1 MSLNQK
7 TMGNIFFLYSSDFPQ
22 EFFFSL
28 GVLDFCGFLHRKK
41 IEKHKYISQKVH
53 FDTWAMCSTINSQR
67 AYSEIRQCVNNGK
80 TKMNHACSQRAVG
93 RRRQICTLIQCES
106 ILVHKVL

>member
-1 MSLNQK
+1 MFQWQVEKLSPDKQHSFEQNCCSYELSLSMYTSLCYEFKSKDNGK
-7 TMGNIFFLYSSDFPQ
+7 HFFLYSSDFPQ

-53 FDTWAMCSTINSQR
+53 FNT
-67 AYSEIRQCVNNGK
+67 
-80 TKMNHACSQRAVG
+80 
-93 RRRQICTLIQCES
+93 
-106 ILVHKVL
+106 